1 MSFFSQLFPLRLA
14 LRGWFRWTMH
24 EEKVRKSDWC
34 YLSQLMPDAQ
44 QFSDLTGTGP
54 LDLDCVPTIPQTTK
68 CQVYLQTILLH
79 LAALF
84 GELFPQK
91 CKHHYPRPSMGKSD
105 RVCCIQDTK
114 MQCARL
120 KTQTTGWIKE
130 ICALWGSEI
139 RWDVRQTCQWRVF
152 KTLLIM
158 SSQFTG
164 CRIVSFVSFLFFF
177 LGVAFFPSFFPPS
190 LLPLCIR
197 ARVSNSF
204 IILDGSSGSL
214 RVPFLFHLMPVL
226 INVGSCPCTQK
237 LRY

>member
-1 MSFFSQLFPLRLA
+1 MR
-14 LRGWFRWTMH
+14 

-34 YLSQLMPDAQ
+34 YLSRLMPDAQ

-54 LDLDCVPTIPQTTK
+54 LDLDCVPTIPQTTG

-105 RVCCIQDTK
+105 RAGRIRDTE

-120 KTQTTGWIKE
+120 KTQTTGRIKE

-139 RWDVRQTCQWRVF
+139 RRDVRQTCQWRVF

-164 CRIVSFVSFLFFF
+164 CRIVPFVFLLLGGCLFPLSFS
-177 LGVAFFPSFFPPS
+177 PPPS
-190 LLPLCIR
+190 LPPLCIR